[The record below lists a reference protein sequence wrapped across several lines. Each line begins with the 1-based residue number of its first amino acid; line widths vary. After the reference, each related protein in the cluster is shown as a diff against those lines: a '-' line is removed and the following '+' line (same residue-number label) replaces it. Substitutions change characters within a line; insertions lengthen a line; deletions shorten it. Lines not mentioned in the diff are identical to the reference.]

1 MLQKVQDAEEQT
13 RVMTERYQ
21 MMQGQVTSLLQ
32 ERSTLSA
39 ELDTVRG
46 NFTQLRTQMA
56 ATGAD
61 ATSQQQAAEMEAKV
75 YQSQTAMH
83 AKSQEL
89 DAMRREME
97 TRLADSSQFKQLK
110 NIIKEKNGQI
120 KTLRSQLQSLG
131 YAVDT
136 GGAELNADSD

>member
-32 ERSTLSA
+32 ERSTLA
-39 ELDTVRG
+39 TELDTVRG

-61 ATSQQQAAEMEAKV
+61 ATSQQQAADMEAKV

-83 AKSQEL
+83 SKSQEL
-89 DAMRREME
+89 DAMRREMD

-136 GGAELNADSD
+136 GGQELTADSD